1 MLTLVPTASVLERMT
16 VHLKVFIYLI
26 KFYSLSSLSFYFKV
40 ADYIP
45 QLAKFDPNLWGV
57 AVCSV
62 DGQR

>member
-1 MLTLVPTASVLERMT
+1 MKLVLMVSVLERMT
-16 VHLKVFIYLI
+16 VQLKVFIYLL
-26 KFYSLSSLSFYFKV
+26 KFFYILSLLSFYFKV

>member
-1 MLTLVPTASVLERMT
+1 MT
-16 VHLKVFIYLI
+16 VQLKVFIYLL
-26 KFYSLSSLSFYFKV
+26 KFFYILSLLSFYFKV

>member
-1 MLTLVPTASVLERMT
+1 MVSVLERMT
-16 VHLKVFIYLI
+16 VQLKVFICLL
-26 KFYSLSSLSFYFKV
+26 KFFILSLLSFYFKV

>member
-1 MLTLVPTASVLERMT
+1 MVSVLERMT
-16 VHLKVFIYLI
+16 VQLKVFIYLL
-26 KFYSLSSLSFYFKV
+26 KFLYFVFIIFYFKV

>member
-1 MLTLVPTASVLERMT
+1 MT
-16 VHLKVFIYLI
+16 VQLKVFICLL
-26 KFYSLSSLSFYFKV
+26 KFLFLSLLSFYFKV